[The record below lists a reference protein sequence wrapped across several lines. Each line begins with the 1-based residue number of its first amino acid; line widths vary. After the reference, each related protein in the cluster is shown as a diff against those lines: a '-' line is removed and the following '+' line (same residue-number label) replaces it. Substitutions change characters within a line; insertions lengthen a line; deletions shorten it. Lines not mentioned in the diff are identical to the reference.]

1 MKKQVP
7 LVIGFIAGIIF
18 IIQFFSPAFTP
29 IQERFTNWYIV
40 VSIFAFFLGLLN
52 LIHLN
57 LQKIQR
63 LESGWFYSI
72 ILLAGLVAM
81 AVCAFVFGIEEGPF
95 VWLFDN
101 LMLPMSATMFS
112 LLAFFVASA
121 SYRAFRARHKE
132 AAMLLI
138 SAVVVMMGQ
147 VPIGSASF
155 MKYLRLSDITQWI
168 MAYPNMAGQRAIMI
182 GAALGVVA
190 ISLRI
195 LLGIER
201 TYMGED

>member
-1 MKKQVP
+1 MRKQLP
-7 LVIGFIAGIIF
+7 VIVGLIAGLVF
-18 IIQFFSPAFTP
+18 IVQFFSPALTP

-40 VSIFAFFLGLLN
+40 VSVFAFVLGLAN
-52 LIHLN
+52 LIKIN

-63 LESGWFYSI
+63 REENWPYAFP
-72 ILLAGLVAM
+72 LLIALVAM
-81 AVCAFVFGIEEGPF
+81 AALSFIFGIEKGPF
-95 VWLFDN
+95 VWLFN
-101 LMLPMSATMFS
+101 NMMLPMSATMFS

-132 AAMLLI
+132 AAMLLVTAI
-138 SAVVVMMGQ
+138 VVMLGQ
-147 VPIGSASF
+147 VPIGAAGVLE
-155 MKYLRLSDITQWI
+155 YLRLSEITNWI
-168 MAYPNMAGQRAIMI
+168 MAYPNMAAQRAILI

-201 TYMGED
+201 AYLGED